1 MKTSQDD
8 PDRLRFSRECAEAWR
23 LLARDA
29 RNIESQEVRLQ
40 MAMVWEALAT
50 ELEGAIAPEV
60 AEATELALEKNA
72 AA

>member
-8 PDRLRFSRECAEAWR
+8 PDRLPFSRECAEEWR

-40 MAMVWEALAT
+40 MAMLWEALAT
-50 ELEGAIAPEV
+50 ELKGAIAPEV
-60 AEATELALEKNA
+60 AAATELALEKNA